1 MSDYSHHE
9 CALVLFSAGQIG
21 CIETYEGSLSLP
33 WMRALDGEPAADAGV
48 RSWEITGYVGLIDE
62 TIDRI
67 FKICDD
73 GVARTL
79 LRGNIVAQTPPI
91 RLAGG
96 YFRWVN
102 LDEAISRL
110 PSFDSSSVKRL
121 HVPLM
126 GGPHA

>member
-9 CALVLFSAGQIG
+9 CALVLFSAGQVG

-33 WMRALDGEPAADAGV
+33 WMRALEGEPAADAGV
-48 RSWEITGYVGLIDE
+48 RSWEITGYIGLIDE

-67 FKICDD
+67 FKICDN

-79 LRGNIVAQTPPI
+79 LRGKIVAQAPPT

-110 PSFDSSSVKRL
+110 PSFDSNSVKRL
-121 HVPLM
+121 HAPLAS
-126 GGPHA
+126 GPHA